1 MNTPLRLSQE
11 PVSLAIEAAA
21 AHAEDI
27 SNAFRDLQIVLPP
40 ETIVRRDEPLAR
52 RTTLRVGGPADLYI
66 EPSSDNALA
75 STLEIAH
82 LRGIPLFL
90 LGRGSNL
97 LVRDGGIRGIVL
109 SLSHPHFSRIELAGE
124 RITAGA
130 GARLKNI
137 AHEARRAGLGGVEFF
152 EGIPGCLGG
161 ALRMNA
167 GAMGAWTFD
176 SLEELRCMSP
186 SGQILTLPAQDVPVE
201 YRACPL
207 LRTHIALGAIFRGR
221 PDTAEVIRAK
231 MDQFSSKR
239 WTSQPNQP
247 SADCTFKNPQP
258 TLPAGRLLD
267 ELGLKGARVGDAMVS
282 DVHANFFVNLGQARA
297 ADILEL
303 IEQVRTRARELRG
316 IELETEVEIV
326 GEDA

>member
-1 MNTPLRLSQE
+1 MSAPLRLSQE
-11 PVSLAIEAAA
+11 PAGPTIEAAA

-27 SNAFRDLQIVLPP
+27 SNTFRDLQIVLPP
-40 ETIVRRDEPLAR
+40 DTLVRRDEPLAR
-52 RTTLRVGGPADLYI
+52 RTTLRVGGPADLFV

-82 LRGIPLFL
+82 LRGIPVLL

-109 SLSHPHFSRIELAGE
+109 SLAHPHFSRIELEGQ

-176 SLEELRCMSP
+176 TLEELRCMSP
-186 SGQILTLPAQDVPVE
+186 SGQILTLPAQEVTVE

-207 LRTHIALGAIFRGR
+207 LRTHIALGAVFRGL
-221 PDTAEVIRAK
+221 PTMLTLSAP
-231 MDQFSSKR
+231 R
-239 WTSQPNQP
+239 WTSSPANVGRANPINPAPAAP
-247 SADCTFKNPQP
+247 SKTQNPP
-258 TLPAGRLLD
+258 YLR
-267 ELGLKGARVGDAMVS
+267 DACSM
-282 DVHANFFVNLGQARA
+282 N
-297 ADILEL
+297 
-303 IEQVRTRARELRG
+303 
-316 IELETEVEIV
+316 
-326 GEDA
+326 

>member
-11 PVSLAIEAAA
+11 PVSPAIEAAA

-167 GAMGAWTFD
+167 GAMGA
-176 SLEELRCMSP
+176 
-186 SGQILTLPAQDVPVE
+186 
-201 YRACPL
+201 
-207 LRTHIALGAIFRGR
+207 
-221 PDTAEVIRAK
+221 
-231 MDQFSSKR
+231 
-239 WTSQPNQP
+239 
-247 SADCTFKNPQP
+247 
-258 TLPAGRLLD
+258 
-267 ELGLKGARVGDAMVS
+267 
-282 DVHANFFVNLGQARA
+282 
-297 ADILEL
+297 
-303 IEQVRTRARELRG
+303 
-316 IELETEVEIV
+316 
-326 GEDA
+326 

>member
-1 MNTPLRLSQE
+1 MNTPLRLSPE
-11 PVSLAIEAAA
+11 PVDPAIEAAA

-40 ETIVRRDEPLAR
+40 ETVVRRDEPLAR
-52 RTTLRVGGPADLYI
+52 RTTLRVGGPADLFI

-82 LRGIPLFL
+82 LRGIPVFL

-109 SLSHPHFSRIELAGE
+109 SLSHPHFSRIELQGE

-130 GARLKNI
+130 GARLKSI

-176 SLEELRCMSP
+176 TVEELRCMSP
-186 SGQILTLPAQDVPVE
+186 SGQILTLPAQEVTVE

-207 LRTHIALGAIFRGR
+207 LRTHIALGAALRGR
-221 PDTAEVIRAK
+221 PDDADVIRAK
-231 MDQFSSKR
+231 MDQFSNKR

-247 SADCTFKNPQP
+247 SAGCTFKNPQP

-267 ELGLKGARVGDAMVS
+267 ELGLKGTRVGDAMVS
-282 DVHANFFVNLGQARA
+282 DVHANFFVNMGQARA
-297 ADILEL
+297 TDILEL

>member
-11 PVSLAIEAAA
+11 PVSPAIEAAA

-109 SLSHPHFSRIELAGE
+109 SLSHPTSRASNWPVNGS
-124 RITAGA
+124 
-130 GARLKNI
+130 
-137 AHEARRAGLGGVEFF
+137 
-152 EGIPGCLGG
+152 PP
-161 ALRMNA
+161 ALEP
-167 GAMGAWTFD
+167 D
-176 SLEELRCMSP
+176 SRTS
-186 SGQILTLPAQDVPVE
+186 LTKLDVPDS
-201 YRACPL
+201 A
-207 LRTHIALGAIFRGR
+207 AWN
-221 PDTAEVIRAK
+221 
-231 MDQFSSKR
+231 FSKAS
-239 WTSQPNQP
+239 
-247 SADCTFKNPQP
+247 
-258 TLPAGRLLD
+258 PA
-267 ELGLKGARVGDAMVS
+267 VW
-282 DVHANFFVNLGQARA
+282 A
-297 ADILEL
+297 APCE
-303 IEQVRTRARELRG
+303 
-316 IELETEVEIV
+316 
-326 GEDA
+326 

>member
-11 PVSLAIEAAA
+11 PVDPTIEAAA

-40 ETIVRRDEPLAR
+40 ETLIRRDEPLAR
-52 RTTLRVGGPADLYI
+52 RTTLRVGGPADLLI

-75 STLEIAH
+75 CTLEIAH
-82 LRGIPLFL
+82 LRGLPVFI

-97 LVRDGGIRGIVL
+97 LVRDGGIRGIVV
-109 SLSHPHFSRIELAGE
+109 SLANPHFSRIEVHGD

-130 GARLKNI
+130 GARLRNI
-137 AHEARRAGLGGVEFF
+137 AHEARRTGLGGMEFF
-152 EGIPGCLGG
+152 EGIPGSLGG

-176 SLEELRCMSP
+176 CVEELRCMNR
-186 SGQILTLPAQDVPVE
+186 SGQILTLATDAVPVE

-207 LRTHIALGAIFRGR
+207 LRTHIALGAVLRGR
-221 PDTAEVIRAK
+221 PDDADVIRGK
-231 MDQFSSKR
+231 MDQFSNKR

-247 SADCTFKNPQP
+247 SAGCTFKNPQP
-258 TLPAGRLLD
+258 ALPAGRLLD
-267 ELGLKGARVGDAMVS
+267 ELGLKGTRVGDAMVS
-282 DVHANFFVNLGQARA
+282 DVHANFFVNAGKARA
-297 ADILEL
+297 SDVLEL
-303 IEQVRTRARELRG
+303 IEQVRARAREARG

>member
-1 MNTPLRLSQE
+1 
-11 PVSLAIEAAA
+11 
-21 AHAEDI
+21 
-27 SNAFRDLQIVLPP
+27 
-40 ETIVRRDEPLAR
+40 
-52 RTTLRVGGPADLYI
+52 
-66 EPSSDNALA
+66 LA

-82 LRGIPLFL
+82 LRGIPVFI

-97 LVRDGGIRGIVL
+97 LVRDGGIRGLVL
-109 SLSHPHFSRIELAGE
+109 SLAHPHFSRIEVQGD

-152 EGIPGCLGG
+152 EGIPGSLGG

-176 SLEELRCMSP
+176 AVEQLRCMSR
-186 SGQILTLPAQDVPVE
+186 SGQILELPARDVPVE
-201 YRACPL
+201 YRSCPL
-207 LRTHIALGAIFRGR
+207 LRTHIALGAVLRGR
-221 PDTAEVIRAK
+221 PDDADVIRGK
-231 MDQFSSKR
+231 MDQFSNKR

-247 SADCTFKNPQP
+247 SAGCTFKNPQP

-303 IEQVRTRARELRG
+303 IEQVRTRARQTRG

>member
-1 MNTPLRLSQE
+1 MKNPLRLSPE
-11 PVSLAIEAAA
+11 PVEASVEAAA

-40 ETIVRRDEPLAR
+40 DTVIRRDEPLAR

-66 EPSSDNALA
+66 EPGSDNALA

-82 LRGIPLFL
+82 LRGIPVFL

-109 SLSHPHFSRIELAGE
+109 SLAHPHFSRIEIDGE

-137 AHEARRAGLGGVEFF
+137 AHEARRAGMGGLEFF
-152 EGIPGCLGG
+152 EGIPGSLGG

-176 SLEELRCMSP
+176 AVEELRCMSR
-186 SGQILTLPAQDVPVE
+186 SGTILTLPAKEVPVE

-207 LRTHIALGAIFRGR
+207 LRTHIALGAVLRGR
-221 PDTAEVIRAK
+221 PEDADAIRSR
-231 MDQFSSKR
+231 MDQFSNKR

-247 SADCTFKNPQP
+247 SAGCTFKNPQP

-282 DVHANFFVNLGQARA
+282 DVHANFFVNLGQAKA
-297 ADILEL
+297 ADILAL
-303 IEQVRTRARELRG
+303 IEQVRTRAREERG